1 MQISYYG
8 NLKLAKKLV
17 AEGHEIHNLLL
28 RPNKNLPNLIFCCKN
43 LSSEGHRVSIK
54 LAASQLLAS
63 RLSSKL
69 VSGEAVK
76 IIEFSIGFP
85 LINEAYL
92 CCCFIQAT
100 NYFLGSKEP
109 VWEGE
114 FGE

>member
-1 MQISYYG
+1 MSFYG

-76 IIEFSIGFP
+76 IIEFLTSFP
-85 LINEAYL
+85 LINEAYVAVSFRL
-92 CCCFIQAT
+92 QII
-100 NYFLGSKEP
+100 S
-109 VWEGE
+109 
-114 FGE
+114 